1 MIRVLL
7 ADDQAVVRAGL
18 RTILESQPDMQV
30 IGEAGDGAEALAL
43 AAALG
48 PDIVMMDIR
57 MPVLDGIKATRR
69 LTESPAGMRVLV
81 LTTYGLD
88 EYVYDAL
95 RAGAAGFL
103 LKTDPPDRIVDAVRI
118 IDAGDALLGPHTTR
132 RLIERFLASPPPHAP
147 RPAALD
153 TLTERELEVMSQVAR
168 GLTNREIAAC
178 LVVSKRTVDAHLEHI
193 LGKLGYNSRI
203 QVAALA
209 SHEQAVREESGSVPA
224 PRTEAAGSGTGAGRF
239 R

>member
-1 MIRVLL
+1 MTTCSPGSRASCGCSARAARAAGERQRSLQASISWSYDLCSPAERLL
-7 ADDQAVVRAGL
+7 WSRLSVF
-18 RTILESQPDMQV
+18 
-30 IGEAGDGAEALAL
+30 AGDFDL
-43 AAALG
+43 AAAEE
-48 PDIVMMDIR
+48 
-57 MPVLDGIKATRR
+57 AC
-69 LTESPAGMRVLV
+69 
-81 LTTYGLD
+81 
-88 EYVYDAL
+88 
-95 RAGAAGFL
+95 
-103 LKTDPPDRIVDAVRI
+103 
-118 IDAGDALLGPHTTR
+118 AGDEFGADE
-132 RLIERFLASPPPHAP
+132 I
-147 RPAALD
+147 LD
-153 TLTERELEVMSQVAR
+153 TLVGLVDKSIVLRATDAGGAARYRLPGIVREHGAALGSGHPEVDPEDAAYAGHWQLLTPREREVAGLVAR

>member
-103 LKTDPPDRIVDAVRI
+103 LKPTRPTGSSTPCGSSTLATRSSDRIPPAASSSASWPARRRTHRDPPHST
-118 IDAGDALLGPHTTR
+118 P
-132 RLIERFLASPPPHAP
+132 SPN
-147 RPAALD
+147 
-153 TLTERELEVMSQVAR
+153 
-168 GLTNREIAAC
+168 G
-178 LVVSKRTVDAHLEHI
+178 
-193 LGKLGYNSRI
+193 NSR
-203 QVAALA
+203 
-209 SHEQAVREESGSVPA
+209 
-224 PRTEAAGSGTGAGRF
+224 
-239 R
+239 